1 MATKISYQ
9 QKRIWACTR
18 RLRNLRRELA
28 KYDYPYWVVLQD
40 INYYEEELERLEMT
54 L

>member
-1 MATKISYQ
+1 MRLTYL

-18 RLRNLRRELA
+18 LLRKLRRELSE
-28 KYDYPYWVVLQD
+28 YDYPYSVILD
-40 INYYEEELERLEMT
+40 EINYYEEELERLEMS

>member
-1 MATKISYQ
+1 MKKLTYQ

-18 RLRNLRRELA
+18 LLRKLRRELA
-28 KYDYPYWVVLQD
+28 TFDYPYWMLLGE
-40 INYYEEELERLEMT
+40 IAYYEEELERLEMI

>member
-1 MATKISYQ
+1 MKKLTYR

-18 RLRNLRRELA
+18 LLRKLRKELT
-28 KYDYPYWVVLQD
+28 KYDWPYWVTLEE
-40 INYYEEELERLEMT
+40 INYYEEELERLEII